1 MMALEQKDN
10 RSDGNSTAFPGNSS
24 HKIDIERNSQEVK
37 ALGLGIDI
45 GGTKIEGAALD
56 QDGHILSTCRIPSRR
71 GNQAVHDDIVQVAR
85 ELLNQTTSEP
95 GETAPECITLG
106 LGIPGR
112 INSHTGTVDD
122 AVNLGIEHMD
132 LALSVGN
139 TLGLPT
145 RVENDV
151 NIAALGAASL
161 ARTNTEDRPTFNTR
175 ARAEDYP
182 AAGRS
187 LPPETDQVTVFINLG
202 TGLAAGI
209 IRNGAIEHGA
219 SGAIGEIGHIPVD
232 PHMFHCKCGQSG
244 CLETVASGSAV
255 EALWPGVNHPLPDMI
270 DKAGQGDPK
279 ASERL
284 NIIGDGIAQAI
295 QIVAL
300 TIDPNIIILGGGLTR
315 TGQPL
320 LDLIIGK
327 LEDRARESR
336 FIASLNLPA
345 RVRFS
350 STNKPIAAIGAAL
363 AGSRAVGPG
372 IHLVG
377 E

>member
-1 MMALEQKDN
+1 M
-10 RSDGNSTAFPGNSS
+10 
-24 HKIDIERNSQEVK
+24 
-37 ALGLGIDI
+37 
-45 GGTKIEGAALD
+45 
-56 QDGHILSTCRIPSRR
+56 
-71 GNQAVHDDIVQVAR
+71 
-85 ELLNQTTSEP
+85 
-95 GETAPECITLG
+95 
-106 LGIPGR
+106 
-112 INSHTGTVDD
+112 DD

-161 ARTNTEDRPTFNTR
+161 ARTNTEGRPTFNTR

-202 TGLAAGI
+202 TGLVAGI

-232 PHMFHCKCGQSG
+232 PHKFHCKCGQSG

-270 DKAGQGDPK
+270 DKARQGDPK
-279 ASERL
+279 ASKRL
-284 NIIGDGIAQAI
+284 DIIGDGIAQA
-295 QIVAL
+295 
-300 TIDPNIIILGGGLTR
+300 IDPNIIILGGGLTR

-327 LEDRARESR
+327 LEARARESR

-345 RVRFS
+345 RVRSS
-350 STNKPIAAIGAAL
+350 STDKPIAAIGAAL